1 MPSRSSFYSTTTALL
16 FSAFLAIGLS
26 AWIRK
31 TWSRRPPQGTST
43 PSFKGNGKHTPRPHF
58 IAFSVPYLCRSAP
71 YDYNPRGFWD
81 FPERKGWMLD
91 GKGEHRKFPNE
102 IIWDLH
108 DLDSQYACR
117 QRSIPEEML
126 SRRPQDSLTLKCY
139 RIDGS
144 VSTPAE
150 EVAFLQAWLFFGVI
164 AEVSSICGLC
174 GSSVETRCVNFV
186 QDPLSMVS
194 TSVLNDFVT
203 EWLASLDACNAKE
216 QADRIACM
224 LNVVKHVMSLQTIIS
239 TYGDPK
245 KVETRTLAY
254 SECKVLLSIRL
265 ALRAVLLTLLKSRRC
280 DMSEIRFLMNPQ
292 IQQSFPAKWDELK
305 DFASKEL
312 LASGWCRSE
321 CKLLERM
328 DGSYNFFATCIPRW
342 PMDHSRCND
351 FMCLADQINEDH
363 YVQAHV
369 GPQCHCESVVLDPE
383 KLRSILE
390 KGKVPRVFI
399 EDDDELTVSEDH
411 HYVAI
416 SHVWSHGLGNP
427 SENSLPL
434 CQIRRLRKHTSSL
447 QGSKACRPAVWI
459 DTLCIPVAK
468 HLRAYRKK
476 AIELMGNTYRHADA
490 VLVLDRELQHIDTQ
504 QVSPLESDIVMA
516 FVGWTRRL
524 WTLQEAALAQKLHVQ
539 VLDRPEPIQPALDE
553 TEMLVSQVCCRE
565 DIGELIRDRIPPL
578 SVLRKSTEVETN
590 DFGGG
595 FSIVVTRTA
604 LQSLSFAVKH
614 RSTSKMEDEAVI
626 LAITLG
632 MDVKDL
638 VDIPDV
644 DGRMAKFLQMTR
656 DVPSDIVF
664 GDWERIGR
672 APYRW
677 APRSLLNFPI
687 FRLESFGPPGTC
699 DSEGLHATYKGFIF
713 YSAACRRPVG
723 SKYFAIDRASE
734 IKYEFDVLGA
744 TSEVQLPERPAL
756 IFRPQDINGD
766 VAIVDMDQTN
776 VARDSSEPLVVH
788 VVGYLQ
794 LVASGSLSDI
804 KPGDMLEGT
813 MTSNTQAW
821 IIT

>member
-1 MPSRSSFYSTTTALL
+1 MPSRNSFYSTTPALVFSALL
-16 FSAFLAIGLS
+16 AIALS
-26 AWIRK
+26 AWICK
-31 TWSRRPPQGTST
+31 TWSRRLLQGRST
-43 PSFKGNGKHTPRPHF
+43 PSFKGNGKHAPRPHF
-58 IAFSVPYLCRSAP
+58 IAFSVPYLCRLVP
-71 YDYNPRGFWD
+71 YDYDPQGFWD

-102 IIWDLH
+102 IVWDLH

-117 QRSIPEEML
+117 RRSIPEEML
-126 SRRPQDSLTLKCY
+126 ARRPQDSLTVKCY
-139 RIDGS
+139 RTDGS
-144 VSTPAE
+144 VSTLAE

-174 GSSVETRCVNFV
+174 GSSIETRCVNFV
-186 QDPLSMVS
+186 QDGPSMVS
-194 TSVLNDFVT
+194 TSVLDD
-203 EWLASLDACNAKE
+203 L
-216 QADRIACM
+216 QADRIARI
-224 LNVVKHVMSLQTIIS
+224 LNVVKHVMSLQTVIS

-245 KVETRTLAY
+245 KAETRALAY
-254 SECKVLLSIRL
+254 SECRILLSIRL
-265 ALRAVLLTLLKSRRC
+265 AFRAVLLTLLKSRRC

-292 IQQSFPAKWDELK
+292 IQQSFPARWDELK

-312 LASGWCRSE
+312 VASSWCRSE

-328 DGSYNFFATCIPRW
+328 DGTYNFFATRVPRW

-351 FMCLADQINEDH
+351 FMCLADQVNEEH

-369 GPQCHCESVVLDPE
+369 GPQCRCESVVLDPE

-399 EDDDELTVSEDH
+399 EDDDKLTVSEGH

-427 SENSLPL
+427 SENALPL

-447 QGSKACRPAVWI
+447 QGQKVYRPAVWI

-476 AIELMGNTYRHADA
+476 AIELMGNTYRCADA
-490 VLVLDRELQHIDTQ
+490 VLVLDRELQRVDTQ
-504 QVSPLESDIVMA
+504 RVSP
-516 FVGWTRRL
+516 
-524 WTLQEAALAQKLHVQ
+524 EAALAQKLHVQ
-539 VLDRPEPIQPALDE
+539 VLNGLEPMQPALDE

-578 SVLRKSTEVETN
+578 VLETN
-590 DFGGG
+590 NFAGG

-687 FRLESFGPPGTC
+687 FQLESFGPPGTC

-713 YSAACRRPVG
+713 YNAASNTLLVDRG
-723 SKYFAIDRASE
+723 SE
-734 IKYEFDVLGA
+734 TKYEFDVLGS
-744 TSEVQLPERPAL
+744 TFGDKLPERPAL

-776 VARDSSEPLVVH
+776 VAGDSSEPF
-788 VVGYLQ
+788 
-794 LVASGSLSDI
+794 VAHI
-804 KPGDMLEGT
+804 
-813 MTSNTQAW
+813 
-821 IIT
+821 